1 MSGAITRL
9 RISSQMPRK
18 AAIPTVIPMTAS
30 VRLLASCRVGHVT
43 LRSSALD
50 SWKKAKRLGGLRRAG
65 TLACGRLPSRAGPR
79 DPSNDR
85 PAALSCGVDAV
96 DLATVHLDG
105 SGCGRSGFAPPGTTD
120 PQDGRRKVLWQARHD
135 SNVQPL
141 VLETS
146 ALPIEL
152 RAFVPELLSS
162 VSGP

>member
-43 LRSSALD
+43 LRSSALA
-50 SWKKAKRLGGLRRAG
+50 S
-65 TLACGRLPSRAGPR
+65 GRLPSRAGPR

-96 DLATVHLDG
+96 DLASVHLDG